1 MLQRVTK
8 TYSVSK
14 AIIVTLFSTVK
25 LHSKQSSLTSRQRI
39 NWAPEL
45 TMILYKEG
53 GSKWV

>member
-1 MLQRVTK
+1 MLQRVMK

-14 AIIVTLFSTVK
+14 AIIITLFSTVNM
-25 LHSKQSSLTSRQRI
+25 HSKQSSLTSRQRI

-53 GSKWV
+53 GGKWV